1 MVERVTSSAHLG
13 DYMAENIWKPL
24 GMTSTTFRLAE
35 RPDIAGQL
43 CGMTMRL
50 PNGHLLANPPL
61 PFPVKEPKDDE
72 GGSGAYTT
80 APDYL
85 KLLSSLLKNDGKLLK
100 PETVNEMFKP
110 QLPNPAYLAGVLAI
124 PEFTKYLVPGMP
136 VGLKWNYGL
145 GGIIAMEEISGRAG
159 KGTMFWGGFPNLY
172 WVRLCPLC
180 NFL

>member
-1 MVERVTSSAHLG
+1 MVERVTGSARLG
-13 DYMAENIWKPL
+13 DYMTENIWKPL
-24 GMTSTTFRLAE
+24 SMTSTTFRPAE
-35 RPDIAGQL
+35 RPDIAGQH
-43 CGMTMRL
+43 CGITMRL
-50 PNGHLLANPPL
+50 PTGDLLANPPI
-61 PFPVKEPKDDE
+61 PYPVKEPKDDL
-72 GGSGAYTT
+72 GGSGAYAT

-85 KLLSSLLKNDGKLLK
+85 KLLSSLVKNDGKLLK

-110 QLPNPAYLAGVLAI
+110 QLENPAYLMGILAI
-124 PEFTKYLVPGMP
+124 PEFTKYLAPGMP

-172 WVRLCPLC
+172 WVRLCSLC